1 MRMPFQNIDFR
12 KRYVPNLNSMLIAL
26 LICSSAFIV
35 GCGEKETV
43 TNAPVD
49 VEVLATVNG
58 EPITRADVEFSLK
71 RTFSQLD
78 LMSVDADLQNKV
90 LESLVASR
98 AMKQLARE
106 ELTPTELTRIEN
118 ATKAYEEELYIK
130 EYLQRHAVPEPV
142 TTEMVEKYYRENARE
157 FGAETLRDFE
167 LLKAPAN
174 LQDSQRDQLLS
185 EVENIRAATNW
196 SSAAKSW
203 GEKWGLQYQQAR
215 SKAGLLDKTL
225 EQRLSVLSKNETS
238 EVFYIDGSLHLVRVT
253 NLTQTPPKALAE
265 VSGEIRKRLAPLM
278 LREAVK
284 KVSEEARA
292 KVEVIMTT
300 SNQ

>member
-1 MRMPFQNIDFR
+1 MLFQNIDLR
-12 KRYVPNLNSMLIAL
+12 KKYFSNWNSLLKAL
-26 LICSSAFIV
+26 LLCSSAFMA

-43 TNAPVD
+43 THQPNA
-49 VEVLATVNG
+49 VEILATVNG
-58 EPITRADVEFSLK
+58 EPITREDLEFSLE

-78 LMSVDADLQNKV
+78 LMSVDANLQNKV

-98 AMKQLARE
+98 AMKLLVRE

-142 TTEMVEKYYRENARE
+142 TTEMVEQYYQKNARE

-174 LQDSQRDQLLS
+174 LQDVQRDQLLS
-185 EVENIRAATNW
+185 EVDSIQSATNW
-196 SSAAKSW
+196 SAAAKSW

-215 SKAGLLDKTL
+215 SKSGLLDKTL
-225 EQRLSVLSKNETS
+225 EQRLSALGKNETS

-284 KVSEEARA
+284 RVSEEARA

-300 SNQ
+300 STQ

>member
-1 MRMPFQNIDFR
+1 MPFQNIDFR